1 MAILLNSIPK
11 TMIKNFITTL
21 LGVLL
26 GLFLFAVGLIA
37 IAILATYP
45 KLPELNAVK
54 NYQPKEPLVIYSA
67 DGVIIGSYGD
77 ERRSFTPIEQFPQVL
92 KDAVIAAEDKR
103 FYQHFG
109 IDLAGIMRAALSNLS
124 SGTQQGAST
133 ITQQVARNFYLTN
146 ERTLTR
152 KFNEALL
159 AYKIEKNLTKDQIL
173 ELYFNQIYLGQRS
186 YGFTAAAKTYF
197 NKAVEDLT
205 LAEAAILAGLPKA
218 PSSFN
223 PIVNPERA
231 HLRQKYI
238 LNNMVD
244 LNMITPA
251 QRQAALNEQ
260 LVYERHHLD
269 IDQNA
274 LYAAELARQHLYER
288 YGEEIYTQGFQVHTT
303 INIANQ
309 KAATVAL
316 RKALRQFDSGS
327 SYRGAEQQFDLSK
340 VDKNSLDDEM
350 EKILSS
356 TYTVENMVP
365 AIISSINEKGIRVY
379 MQGGK
384 KLDIDSSKMGVAR
397 KAISNKKLGEKA
409 LKVGSMIRVTKL
421 KNGQWTVVQQPL
433 IQGALVS
440 LDANSGAILALVG
453 GYDFHNGS
461 FNRASQAVRQ
471 PGSTFKPFIY
481 SAALSRGM
489 TASTMVNDAP
499 IKIGDWEPKNSDGT
513 YAGMM
518 SLRSALISSRNTV
531 SVRITQ
537 AMGVQYA
544 REWAKRFGFKD
555 KQLPSTVALALGT
568 GSTTPLQMAE
578 GYAVFANGGYKV
590 ASYIIDKIFDS
601 KGQLRAQMQ
610 PLIAGQN
617 APQVIDPRNAYIM
630 TSILRDV
637 VQHGTA
643 ARANVLGRSDLAGKT
658 GTTNDFKDS
667 WFVGYTPKVVTAVYV
682 GYDIPKS
689 MGHRGYGSTL
699 ALPIWID
706 YMNFALKGIAPTTFK
721 QPTGIVSIDGEVYLQ
736 EQQSTSNL
744 AIDNST
750 DNPEAV
756 QPIQTPADSEEPQ
769 AETHSSSNKPT
780 EDAPPATSNTSKNK
794 QNAIDELF

>member
-1 MAILLNSIPK
+1 M
-11 TMIKNFITTL
+11 KNFITTI
-21 LGVLL
+21 LGLLL
-26 GLFLFAVGLIA
+26 GLFLFATGLIA
-37 IAILATYP
+37 IAILLTYP
-45 KLPELNAVK
+45 KLPELEAIK
-54 NYQPKEPLVIYSA
+54 NYQPKEPLIIYSA
-67 DGVIIGSYGD
+67 DGVVIGTYGD

-109 IDLAGIMRAALSNLS
+109 IDLTGIARATLSNLS
-124 SGTQQGAST
+124 GGAPQGAST

-173 ELYFNQIYLGQRS
+173 ELYFNQIYLGQRA
-186 YGFTAAAKTYF
+186 YGFAAAAKTYF
-197 NKAVEDLT
+197 NKPVEDLT

-231 HLRQKYI
+231 HLRQEYI
-238 LNNMVD
+238 LNNMLD
-244 LNMITPA
+244 LNMITPS

-260 LVYERHHLD
+260 LVYERHHLEV
-269 IDQNA
+269 DQNA
-274 LYAAELARQHLYER
+274 LYVAELARQHLYER
-288 YGEEIYTQGFQVHTT
+288 YGEDIYTQGFKVYTT

-309 KAATVAL
+309 KAATTAL

-327 SYRGAEQQFDLSK
+327 AYRGAEQQFDLSQINK
-340 VDKNSLDDEM
+340 EGLDDEM

-356 TYTVENMVP
+356 TYTVESMTP
-365 AIISSINEKGIRVY
+365 AIISDINSKGIRVY
-379 MQGGK
+379 MQGGN
-384 KLDIDSSKMGVAR
+384 KLDIPKNQMGVAR
-397 KAISNKKLGEKA
+397 TAIGNTKLGDNA
-409 LKVGSMIRVTKL
+409 LKVGSMIRVMKL

-440 LDANSGAILALVG
+440 LDANTGAILALVG
-453 GYDFHNGS
+453 GYDFHNKT
-461 FNRASQAVRQ
+461 FNRATQGTRQ
-471 PGSTFKPFIY
+471 PGSTFKPFVY

-499 IKIGDWEPKNSDGT
+499 IKIGGWEPKNADGN

-518 SLRSALISSRNTV
+518 TLRSALTRSKNTV

-544 REWAKRFGFKD
+544 RDWAKRFGFKD
-555 KQLPSTVALALGT
+555 EQLPDTLSLALGS

-590 ASYIIDKIFDS
+590 SSYVIDKIFDS

-610 PLIAGQN
+610 PMVAGKN

-643 ARANVLGRSDLAGKT
+643 ARANSLGRSDLAGKT

-682 GYDIPKS
+682 GYDKPTS
-689 MGHRGYGSTL
+689 MGRRGYGSSL

-706 YMNFALKGIAPTTFK
+706 YMRFALKGITPTNFK
-721 QPTGIVSIDGEVYLQ
+721 QPTGLVSIDGELYLQ

-750 DNPEAV
+750 SDPDAV
-756 QPIQTPADSEEPQ
+756 QSTNTATDSEEAAPISEVQ
-769 AETHSSSNKPT
+769 PNAPTPLQPIEQSKPTPSANKP
-780 EDAPPATSNTSKNK
+780 K
-794 QNAIDELF
+794 QDAIDELF